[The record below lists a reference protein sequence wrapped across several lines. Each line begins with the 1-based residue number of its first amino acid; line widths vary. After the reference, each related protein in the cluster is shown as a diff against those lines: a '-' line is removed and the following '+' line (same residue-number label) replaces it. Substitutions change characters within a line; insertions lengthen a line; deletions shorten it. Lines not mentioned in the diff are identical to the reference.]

1 LSGNKENMKSF
12 EQLLPEL
19 KHKNKKIAIIIGA
32 GFHSQFIENQDP
44 IYNKLKNWNCLLDF
58 LKEKYKCHFENSSDS
73 ILDFEKIIIN
83 QNNINYSEKSA
94 GEIEDEIINTLV
106 KEIRKLTEEKN
117 FETENTLLEI
127 FNNAYISDVLNLNF
141 DLLLENKYANHTNTK
156 NWKRLNRITSKLEK
170 HKSKFD
176 FQYRTINNIR
186 FWHPHGDLKHNKSVI
201 LGLRR
206 YGLQL
211 KNLESYRKTYKQRI
225 KKDKNNFVEENW
237 MEVIMNKTLLILGAN
252 LSINEQDILFALINK
267 KRNFIKSKFDS
278 LDERSHIFQMVE
290 NRNTT
295 NLGDLASPLYSNMD
309 FKSQWPKLI
318 KLISN
323 DEE

>member
-1 LSGNKENMKSF
+1 MKSF

-19 KHKNKKIAIIIGA
+19 KLGNKKIALIIGA
-32 GFHSQFIENQDP
+32 GFHSQFIKNHDP
-44 IYNKLKNWNCLLDF
+44 IFNRLKNWNCLLDW
-58 LKEKYKCHFENSSDS
+58 LKKEFKYHFENSSDS

-83 QNNINYSEKSA
+83 QNNINHSEKSA
-94 GEIEDEIINTLV
+94 SEIEDEIIDTLV
-106 KEIRKLTEEKN
+106 KEIRYLTEVKN
-117 FETENTLLEI
+117 IETENSLLEI
-127 FNNAYISDVLNLNF
+127 FNNEYVSDVLNLNF
-141 DLLLENKYANHTNTK
+141 DLLLENKYAERTNTK
-156 NWKRLNRITSKLEK
+156 NWKRLKWVTPELKK
-170 HKSKFD
+170 QKSKID
-176 FQYRTINNIR
+176 FQYRYINNIR
-186 FWHPHGDLKHNKSVI
+186 FWHPHGDFQHKKSVV

-211 KNLESYRKTYKQRI
+211 KNLESYRKTYKKRI

-237 MEVIMNKTLLILGAN
+237 MEVIMNKPILILGAN

-267 KRNFIKSKFDS
+267 KRNFIKSKSDS

-309 FKSQWPKLI
+309 FKYQWPKLI

-323 DEE
+323 DEI